1 MKNIDIE
8 DYNGT
13 YVITGKRCPICGKYH
28 EIVTKDEKVLNAI
41 KNWMNGNGYVQ
52 DIPLPASDR
61 EILLT
66 GINGTCWK
74 MLSKM
79 KKRKKSKLSAGEILS
94 FYISI
99 ICQTFFF

>member
-8 DYNGT
+8 DYDGT

-28 EIVTKDEKVLNAI
+28 EIVTKDEKILNAI

-52 DIPLPASDR
+52 DISLPASDR

-74 MLSKM
+74 N
-79 KKRKKSKLSAGEILS
+79 AFGEEEEEEE
-94 FYISI
+94 
-99 ICQTFFF
+99 